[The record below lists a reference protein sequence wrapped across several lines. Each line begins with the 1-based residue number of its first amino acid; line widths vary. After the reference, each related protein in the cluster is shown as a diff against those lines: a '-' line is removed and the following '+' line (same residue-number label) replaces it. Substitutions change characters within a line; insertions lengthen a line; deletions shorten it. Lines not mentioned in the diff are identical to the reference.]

1 MRRQRPGD
9 ASDGRTGVVIA
20 PCRKITAER
29 GAAQAFETARQ
40 QISRALA
47 GLVGLKTIARI
58 ATLQRIVDRRKVAD
72 AAGKRTDMVEAG
84 DERMAAG
91 AR

>member
-20 PCRKITAER
+20 PCRKITAEG

-40 QISRALA
+40 QIRRALA